1 MTDIIED
8 RGRGFL
14 IEIGEELSRL
24 RAENSALKAEV
35 AALKAHDPLA
45 EMWAALEEY
54 QPFANRDGHGESW
67 ARMCSERTTDAAD
80 SAEARAWE
88 VRAARG
94 AAAEAVA
101 YAGRAAVKAASA
113 AWAAWAYRG
122 AAALARR
129 EAWAT
134 KARTRAAEATA
145 AIRRAK
151 EVKP

>member
-1 MTDIIED
+1 
-8 RGRGFL
+8 
-14 IEIGEELSRL
+14 
-24 RAENSALKAEV
+24 
-35 AALKAHDPLA
+35 
-45 EMWAALEEY
+45 
-54 QPFANRDGHGESW
+54 
-67 ARMCSERTTDAAD
+67 MCSERTTDAAD

-122 AAALARR
+122 VAALARR

-134 KARTRAAEATA
+134 KARTRAAEAIA

-151 EVKP
+151 EVQR